1 MLRVIYHKIISS
13 HLTDSECWCVVSRYY
28 NPTVRTE
35 RKLVQFVL
43 LEVVVEA
50 RQESGDNIIDNF
62 GQFEDVGLR
71 RLITF
76 TPLHSTPP
84 AHLASRAIR
93 APNIDSCSCYAASHR
108 YQGNCRGGHHQRYVV
123 LLGLSEFRCA

>member
-1 MLRVIYHKIISS
+1 VILRFVFFSAMLRVIYHKIISS

-50 RQESGDNIIDNF
+50 RQESGDNIIDNLSTK
-62 GQFEDVGLR
+62 G
-71 RLITF
+71 I
-76 TPLHSTPP
+76 LHFSP
-84 AHLASRAIR
+84 HYIYS
-93 APNIDSCSCYAASHR
+93 
-108 YQGNCRGGHHQRYVV
+108 
-123 LLGLSEFRCA
+123 